1 MKFFIFVVVCNVIV
15 FIGCLNSYIRYKK
28 DCNVSWKYKPL
39 LKKELIEKLNF
50 WEVFFMVIEAAYL
63 FMAKFD
69 LTINGFEFNFS
80 VYPSWIFLA
89 AFVNELIAI
98 CEITY
103 SWRLTT
109 ELNKESRCNLR

>member
-50 WEVFFMVIEAAYL
+50 WEGFFMVIEAAYL
-63 FMAKFD
+63 FMAKLD
-69 LTINGFEFNFS
+69 WTIKGFEFNFS
-80 VYPSWIFLA
+80 AYYSLISLA
-89 AFVNELIAI
+89 AIVNGAIAI
-98 CEITY
+98 CEIIY
-103 SWRLTT
+103 SQRLTT